1 MSTSYK
7 WRETLLKMATTLLSW
22 LLWNLILLS
31 GSFLSDVLEE
41 FEQCT
46 FVVINEIKWC
56 RPREKL
62 MNLCEIYNWV
72 CLNGVF
78 FFFAL
83 VCVLDWQ
90 ESQLTIEIIKQ
101 KWNTIESSLFN
112 GMFSW
117 IFCSFPLS
125 LLFNSY
131 CITMLLLKTQWIN
144 NIAVYLF

>member
-56 RPREKL
+56 RPREIL

-117 IFCSFPLS
+117 IFVLFLCLWCSIP
-125 LLFNSY
+125 
-131 CITMLLLKTQWIN
+131 I
-144 NIAVYLF
+144 V

>member
-7 WRETLLKMATTLLSW
+7 WRETLLKMATKLLSW
-22 LLWNLILLS
+22 LHWNLILFS

-41 FEQCT
+41 FEECT
-46 FVVINEIKWC
+46 CVVINEIKWC

-62 MNLCEIYNWV
+62 MNRREIYNWV
-72 CLNGVF
+72 CWNGTF

-83 VCVLDWQ
+83 VCLLDWQ
-90 ESQLTIEIIKQ
+90 ESQLTIEIMKQ
-101 KWNTIESSLFN
+101 KWNTIESSLFY

-117 IFCSFPLS
+117 IFCYFRLS

-144 NIAVYLF
+144 NITAYLF